1 MSYQFKSREQLISE
15 NIAKAELESSLK
27 AGIFLLTNTLLK
39 DSNRSSNFTFDDPS
53 LQNVNTNVS
62 DLIQNLVFAET
73 SFINSKG
80 IVQITP
86 ELEIPIC
93 TISIDDADNIHKIDL
108 VNQSDSIIQVI
119 SSSSKAISIKGILI
133 GKREEITKFNP
144 QAGKPVRDMQ
154 KLDLIKNSKTAINVI
169 SPFLS
174 NLGISKLYIQSV
186 IWDQAIEKKNVYGFT
201 LRCYSQKDEIRIV

>member
-39 DSNRSSNFTFDDPS
+39 NSNRSSNFTFDDPS

-80 IVQITP
+80 VIQTTP

-93 TISIDDADNIHKIDL
+93 QISIDDADNIHKIDL

-154 KLDLIKNSKTAINVI
+154 KLDSIKNSKTAINVI